1 MKTPRKSR
9 AFSYREGVR
18 IPGTD
23 ITCDAR
29 GFPSDLVFL
38 SHAHAL
44 APHRPTELAS
54 GRAGRRQVV
63 TTETTLRLLG
73 EAGADLRTRALP
85 AAFGRP
91 FNLGAHRLEVV
102 PSGFMPGAAA
112 LLCET
117 DAVRAFYL
125 GAFCGD
131 PVVEG
136 IEGALFRRA
145 DAICINATAAHPELG
160 CPPRRQALADVRA
173 FAEEGVRA
181 ALRTV
186 ILGSAFDA
194 LPAVAGE
201 LARAGIALRAHP
213 RIAAVLARLHRVHDS
228 IPAVHR
234 FSGKLESNEV
244 LLWPSEARN
253 AAGLASLGAPRLAL
267 VGSSARDPAVLG
279 DLRLEHG
286 FPLTHLPSF
295 TDVLAALAATGA
307 QEVALVRGPTET
319 VAAALRE
326 RGYDAYPLGPPR
338 QMTLLG

>member
-1 MKTPRKSR
+1 MKTPHKPR

-44 APHRPTELAS
+44 APHRPTELTS
-54 GRAGRRQVV
+54 GRAGRRQIV
-63 TTETTLRLLG
+63 TTELTLRLLD

-102 PSGFMPGAAA
+102 PSGFLPGSAA

-117 DAVRAFYL
+117 NAVRAFYL
-125 GAFCGD
+125 GAFCSE
-131 PVVEG
+131 PAVEG

-145 DAICINATAAHPELG
+145 DALCINATAAHPELV
-160 CPPRRQALADVRA
+160 CPPRRETLAAVRA
-173 FAEEGVRA
+173 FAQEGVQA
-181 ALRTV
+181 DQRTV
-186 ILGSAFDA
+186 LLGAAYDA

-201 LARAGIALRAHP
+201 LTRAGIALRAHP
-213 RIAAVLARLHRVHDS
+213 RVSAVLARLHRVHAA
-228 IPAVHR
+228 IPAVPR
-234 FSGKLESNEV
+234 FAGKLEPNEV

-253 AAGLASLGAPRLAL
+253 AAALGSLGAARLAL
-267 VGSSARDPAVLG
+267 VSAAAGDPAVLA
-279 DLRLEHG
+279 DLRLELG
-286 FPLTHLPSF
+286 FVLTHLPSF
-295 TDVLAALAATGA
+295 AEVLAAVAATGA
-307 QEVALVRGPTET
+307 HEVALARGPTES

-326 RGYDAYPLGPPR
+326 RGCEAYGLGPPR
-338 QMTLLG
+338 QMSLLG